1 MSPGYSEFAH
11 RGIVPTRKVEERLP
25 EWPTLKNQSL
35 EGYSFTARQHRL

>member
-25 EWPTLKNQSL
+25 EWPTLKTRVSKAIRSQRGSID
-35 EGYSFTARQHRL
+35 